1 MHSSISLFLMTDV
14 KVFGAGFMD
23 KTLMRG
29 AVSIKNGALT
39 RVRFLVS
46 FVLQYLVC
54 YWVYWVENS
63 IRKAWEA
70 EAKTKNRLKKKISID
85 RKLETDQD
93 RIILPF
99 PQLCYLVTFVHSKA
113 NVYFYVDGKRQ
124 TLLLYYP
131 QNMQNL
137 KCRKTVL

>member
-85 RKLETDQD
+85 RKLDTDQD
-93 RIILPF
+93 RIILPS